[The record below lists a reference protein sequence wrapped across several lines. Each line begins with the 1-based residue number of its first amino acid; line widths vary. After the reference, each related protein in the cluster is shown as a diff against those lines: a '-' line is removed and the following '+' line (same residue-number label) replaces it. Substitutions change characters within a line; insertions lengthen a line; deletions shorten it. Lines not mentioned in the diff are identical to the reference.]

1 MSQGLIQGSMREAPL
16 PDIIQ
21 LVSQGG
27 KNGCFH
33 VTDDPKRAKIY
44 LKDGKLVHAVTN
56 DAQGLDAVYEVA
68 LWLDGSYQFEE
79 GTFDVP
85 VTITK
90 SNAAVLMEMH
100 RRMDEWRV
108 ISQKITSLDL
118 YPTSTLLPGET
129 PQGVNPRQA
138 KMLSLITGWY
148 TVSELAEVLQK
159 PVLTVAKD
167 LYDLVMGG
175 IVVLKGVRSGRRPE
189 LPPELQ
195 PKAVEPTPASK
206 SLEPSKSV
214 KTPEPPA
221 AEVAPAPVP
230 PVQLPPQGFPVAT
243 EPEPPKGF
251 PPAPAP
257 APAPAPVPAPLPTTV
272 PGVAPAL
279 DPSRIAK
286 LVAFAQRIGTTARSV
301 LPTEHHGM
309 VNVLV
314 QDASVKINAGE
325 GPEAVKNL
333 ALAIS
338 RRAVDAGCDSEVVKN
353 LNAQLKALF
362 SR

>member
-33 VTDDPKRAKIY
+33 VTEDPKRAKIY

-68 LWLDGSYQFEE
+68 LWLEGSYQFEE
-79 GTFDVP
+79 GVFEVP
-85 VTITK
+85 ATITK

-118 YPTSTLLPGET
+118 YPASTLLPGEA

-138 KMLSLITGWY
+138 KLLNLITGWY
-148 TVSELAEVLQK
+148 TVAELAEVVQK

-175 IVVLKGVRSGRRPE
+175 TVVLKGVRSGRRPE
-189 LPPELQ
+189 LPADLQ
-195 PKAVEPTPASK
+195 PPA
-206 SLEPSKSV
+206 PPA
-214 KTPEPPA
+214 PEPAPRMP
-221 AEVAPAPVP
+221 EVAVAPEPAPFTEPAPSPEPVP
-230 PVQLPPQGFPVAT
+230 AIAPVSLPPQGFPVAT
-243 EPEPPKGF
+243 DPIEMPPT
-251 PPAPAP
+251 
-257 APAPAPVPAPLPTTV
+257 VPAPLP
-272 PGVAPAL
+272 PPPSAAPTGAVL
-279 DPSRIAK
+279 DPAK
-286 LVAFAQRIGTTARSV
+286 ITRLVAFAQRIGSTARGV
-301 LPTEHHGM
+301 LPVQHHGM
-309 VNVLV
+309 VNALLT
-314 QDASVKINAGE
+314 DATVKVNAGE

-338 RRAVDAGCDSEVVKN
+338 RGAVDAGCDSEVVKN
-353 LNAQLKALF
+353 LNAQLKSLF

>member
-33 VTDDPKRAKIY
+33 VTEDPKRAKIY
-44 LKDGKLVHAVTN
+44 LRDGKLVHAVTN

-79 GTFDVP
+79 GAFEVP
-85 VTITK
+85 ATITK
-90 SNAAVLMEMH
+90 SNASVLMEMH

-118 YPTSTLLPGET
+118 YPASTLLPGEA

-138 KMLSLITGWY
+138 KLLARITGWY
-148 TVSELAEVLQK
+148 TVAELAEVVQK

-175 IVVLKGVRSGRRPE
+175 TVVLKGVRSGRRPE

-195 PKAVEPTPASK
+195 PV
-206 SLEPSKSV
+206 
-214 KTPEPPA
+214 A
-221 AEVAPAPVP
+221 AAPVPAPVVAP
-230 PVQLPPQGFPVAT
+230 TPVPEPMPMAEPVSMIEPAIAPVSLPPQGFPVAT
-243 EPEPPKGF
+243 DPIEPP
-251 PPAPAP
+251 PTVPAPP
-257 APAPAPVPAPLPTTV
+257 PSVPAPAPVAAAAV
-272 PGVAPAL
+272 L
-279 DPSRIAK
+279 DPAK
-286 LVAFAQRIGTTARSV
+286 ITRLVAFAQRIASTARGV
-301 LPTEHHGM
+301 LPVQHHGM
-309 VNVLV
+309 VNALIT
-314 QDASVKINAGE
+314 DATVRVNAGE

-338 RRAVDAGCDSEVVKN
+338 RGAVDAGCDSDVVKN
-353 LNAQLKALF
+353 LNAQLKSLF

>member
-33 VTDDPKRAKIY
+33 VTEDPKRAKIY

-79 GTFDVP
+79 GVFDVP
-85 VTITK
+85 STITK
-90 SNAAVLMEMH
+90 SNASVLMEMH

-118 YPTSTLLPGET
+118 YPASTLLPGET

-138 KMLSLITGWY
+138 KLLNLITGWY
-148 TVSELAEVLQK
+148 TVSELAEVVQK

-175 IVVLKGVRSGRRPE
+175 TVVLKGVRSGRRPE
-189 LPPELQ
+189 LPAELQ
-195 PKAVEPTPASK
+195 P
-206 SLEPSKSV
+206 
-214 KTPEPPA
+214 A
-221 AEVAPAPVP
+221 ATQAPAPVAE
-230 PVQLPPQGFPVAT
+230 PVPLPEPAPIPEPAIAPVNLPPQGFPVAT
-243 EPEPPKGF
+243 DPVEPP
-251 PPAPAP
+251 PT
-257 APAPAPVPAPLPTTV
+257 VPAPP
-272 PGVAPAL
+272 PAAPVAPAAVL
-279 DPSRIAK
+279 DPAK
-286 LVAFAQRIGTTARSV
+286 ITRLVAFAQRIGSTARGV
-301 LPTEHHGM
+301 LPVQHHGL
-309 VNVLV
+309 VNALLT
-314 QDASVKINAGE
+314 DATVKVNAGE

-338 RRAVDAGCDSEVVKN
+338 RGAVDVGCDSEVVKN

>member
-33 VTDDPKRAKIY
+33 VTEDPKRAKIY

-79 GTFDVP
+79 GAFEVP
-85 VTITK
+85 ATITK
-90 SNAAVLMEMH
+90 SNASVLMEMH

-118 YPTSTLLPGET
+118 YPASTLLPGET
-129 PQGVNPRQA
+129 AQGVNPRQA
-138 KMLSLITGWY
+138 KLLNLITGWY
-148 TVSELAEVLQK
+148 TVSELAEVVQK

-175 IVVLKGVRSGRRPE
+175 TVVLKGVRSGRRPE
-189 LPPELQ
+189 LPADLQ
-195 PKAVEPTPASK
+195 P
-206 SLEPSKSV
+206 
-214 KTPEPPA
+214 A
-221 AEVAPAPVP
+221 AAPAPP
-230 PVQLPPQGFPVAT
+230 PVLESVPSPEPAPLPVPVPEPVIEPVSLPPQGFPVAT
-243 EPEPPKGF
+243 DPVAPP
-251 PPAPAP
+251 PTVPAPMPSVPAPAAAAAVMDP
-257 APAPAPVPAPLPTTV
+257 AKIT
-272 PGVAPAL
+272 
-279 DPSRIAK
+279 R
-286 LVAFAQRIGTTARSV
+286 LVAFAQRIASTARGV
-301 LPTEHHGM
+301 LPVQHHGM
-309 VNVLV
+309 VNALLT
-314 QDASVKINAGE
+314 DATVKVNAGE

-333 ALAIS
+333 ALAVS
-338 RRAVDAGCDSEVVKN
+338 RGAVDAGCDSEVVKS
-353 LNAQLKALF
+353 LNAQLKSLF

>member
-33 VTDDPKRAKIY
+33 VTEDPKRAKIY

-79 GTFDVP
+79 GAFDVP
-85 VTITK
+85 ATITK

-118 YPTSTLLPGET
+118 YPASTLLPGEA

-138 KMLSLITGWY
+138 KLLNLITGWY
-148 TVSELAEVLQK
+148 TVAELAEVVQK

-175 IVVLKGVRSGRRPE
+175 TVVLKGVRSGRRPE
-189 LPPELQ
+189 LPAEFQ
-195 PKAVEPTPASK
+195 PAAPPV
-206 SLEPSKSV
+206 
-214 KTPEPPA
+214 PEPAPRA
-221 AEVAPAPVP
+221 PEPVAVQEPDPIPAPAPLP
-230 PVQLPPQGFPVAT
+230 EPFPAIAPVSLPPQGFPVAT
-243 EPEPPKGF
+243 DPVEVPPTV
-251 PPAPAP
+251 PAPAQAAPAP
-257 APAPAPVPAPLPTTV
+257 AQVPAASV
-272 PGVAPAL
+272 VDPAKIT
-279 DPSRIAK
+279 R
-286 LVAFAQRIGTTARSV
+286 LVAFAQRIGSTARGV
-301 LPTEHHGM
+301 LPVQHHGM
-309 VNVLV
+309 VNALLT
-314 QDASVKINAGE
+314 DATVKVNAGE

-338 RRAVDAGCDSEVVKN
+338 RGAVDAGCDSDVVKN

>member
-33 VTDDPKRAKIY
+33 VTEDPKRAKIY

-79 GTFDVP
+79 GAFEVP
-85 VTITK
+85 ATITK
-90 SNAAVLMEMH
+90 SNASVLMEMH

-118 YPTSTLLPGET
+118 YPASTLLPGET

-138 KMLSLITGWY
+138 KLMALITGWY
-148 TVSELAEVLQK
+148 TVSELAEVVQK

-175 IVVLKGVRSGRRPE
+175 TVVLKGVRSGRRPE
-189 LPPELQ
+189 LPADLQ
-195 PKAVEPTPASK
+195 P
-206 SLEPSKSV
+206 
-214 KTPEPPA
+214 A
-221 AEVAPAPVP
+221 AAPAPAPVLDAVP
-230 PVQLPPQGFPVAT
+230 SPEPTPLPVPVPEPAIDPVSLPPQGFPVAT
-243 EPEPPKGF
+243 DPIEPPPTVPAPL

-257 APAPAPVPAPLPTTV
+257 APAAAVMDPAKIT
-272 PGVAPAL
+272 
-279 DPSRIAK
+279 R
-286 LVAFAQRIGTTARSV
+286 LVAFAQRIASTARGV
-301 LPTEHHGM
+301 LPVQHHGM
-309 VNVLV
+309 VNALLT
-314 QDASVKINAGE
+314 DATVKVNAGE

-333 ALAIS
+333 ALAVS
-338 RRAVDAGCDSEVVKN
+338 RGAVDAGCDSEVVKN
-353 LNAQLKALF
+353 LNAQLKSLF

>member
-33 VTDDPKRAKIY
+33 VTEDPKRAKIY

-79 GTFDVP
+79 GSFEVP
-85 VTITK
+85 ATITK
-90 SNAAVLMEMH
+90 SNASVLMEMH

-118 YPTSTLLPGET
+118 YPASTLLPGET

-138 KMLSLITGWY
+138 KLLNLITGWY
-148 TVSELAEVLQK
+148 TVSELAEVVQK

-175 IVVLKGVRSGRRPE
+175 TVVLKGVRSGRRPE
-189 LPPELQ
+189 LPPDLQ
-195 PKAVEPTPASK
+195 
-206 SLEPSKSV
+206 
-214 KTPEPPA
+214 
-221 AEVAPAPVP
+221 PAPVP
-230 PVQLPPQGFPVAT
+230 PSVAEAALPAAPASEPAIAPVSLPPQGFPVAT
-243 EPEPPKGF
+243 DPVDPPPTVPAPL

-257 APAPAPVPAPLPTTV
+257 AAAAAVMDPAKIT
-272 PGVAPAL
+272 
-279 DPSRIAK
+279 R
-286 LVAFAQRIGTTARSV
+286 LVAFAQRIASTARGV
-301 LPTEHHGM
+301 LPVQHHGM
-309 VNVLV
+309 VNALLS
-314 QDASVKINAGE
+314 DATVKVNAGE

-338 RRAVDAGCDSEVVKN
+338 RGAVDVGCDSEVVKS
-353 LNAQLKALF
+353 LNAQLKSLF